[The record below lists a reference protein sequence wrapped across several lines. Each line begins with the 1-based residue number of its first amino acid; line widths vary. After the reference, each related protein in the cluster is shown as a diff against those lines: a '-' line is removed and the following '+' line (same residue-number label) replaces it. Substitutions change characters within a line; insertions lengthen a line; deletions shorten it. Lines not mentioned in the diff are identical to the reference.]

1 VFAPQ
6 WVLGVLGER
15 PTMSPPWTAF
25 ASLLCVLLSLFAVP
39 VALEPYRHPRTA
51 RLLVVCRLAQAA
63 FFLLLYPP
71 GSAARGLIHLGLFA
85 VQSPL
90 AYLTRRG
97 APRPGQP
104 DAPENPPVGPA
115 DLFEYEGSTFDEVK
129 AVAMGN
135 PYRELPTYRTLGPGD
150 LLQLLNAAARNLHDR
165 RDVRPYFDKLIH
177 AHGICFTGLWEIDA
191 DSPFTGYFA
200 RGSRGLLVVRASV
213 AGPQLRRGQRRS
225 LGIAGKVFP
234 TLDPTRRVKPGNFV
248 TVGNLTGTHA
258 RHVTDI
264 PMTNAPKVGI
274 GLAANVINRVI
285 FRLMDTRPGIRLL
298 HPISTLGV
306 PPGAP
311 VRMPDLMLLT
321 VAEGTLKVDADD
333 FRDELRLKNYPGG
346 KLVYTIRVKNFA
358 DPDWTRL
365 GTITL
370 TEDAV
375 TEGGDKRIHFW
386 IPADVP
392 SHN

>member
-1 VFAPQ
+1 
-6 WVLGVLGER
+6 
-15 PTMSPPWTAF
+15 SPPWTAF

-39 VALEPYRHPRTA
+39 VALEPYRYPGMS
-51 RLLVVCRLAQAA
+51 RLLVVCRLAQAL
-63 FFLLLYPP
+63 FFLFLYSP
-71 GSAARGLIHLGLFA
+71 GSMLRGLIHLALFA
-85 VQSPL
+85 VQLPL
-90 AYLTRRG
+90 AYVTRRG
-97 APRPGQP
+97 APRPEQP
-104 DAPENPPVGPA
+104 DPPAPEAVKPT
-115 DLFEYEGSTFDEVK
+115 DLFEYAGSTFDEVK

-135 PYRELPTYRTLGPGD
+135 PYVVYPTYRTLGPSN

-165 RDVRPYFDKLIH
+165 RDIRPYFDKLIH

-213 AGPQLRRGQRRS
+213 AGPNIRRGQRRS

-234 TLDPTRRVKPGNFV
+234 TLDPTVRVKPGNFV
-248 TVGNLTGTHA
+248 TVAGLTGTLA
-258 RHVTDI
+258 KHVTDF
-264 PMTNAPKVGI
+264 PMTNAPKVGL
-274 GLAANVINRVI
+274 GPAANVINRLI
-285 FRLMDTRPGIRLL
+285 FRIMDTRPGIRLL
-298 HPISTLGV
+298 HPISTLGLA
-306 PPGAP
+306 PGDP
-311 VRMPDLMLLT
+311 VRTPDLLLLT

-346 KLVYTIRVKNFA
+346 KLVYTISVKNFA
-358 DPDWTRL
+358 DPDWSRI